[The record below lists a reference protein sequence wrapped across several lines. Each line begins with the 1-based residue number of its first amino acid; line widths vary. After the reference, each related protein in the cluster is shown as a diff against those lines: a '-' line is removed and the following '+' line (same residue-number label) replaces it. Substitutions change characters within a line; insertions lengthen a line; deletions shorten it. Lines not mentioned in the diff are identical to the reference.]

1 MLVLARNMMRRC
13 LLTAIYVTLLI
24 STEASSQG
32 VQLVNAFPNFTF
44 TKPLFLTHS
53 NDGTNRIFVVQ
64 QDGLIKVF
72 PNDST
77 ATSTITFLN
86 ISSKLSSTGGEQGLL
101 GLAFHPNYDS
111 NGYFYVN
118 YTAPSPRRTVVA
130 RYSVSSTNPNVADP
144 LSEFIIVEINQPYS
158 NHNGGMIAFGL
169 DGYLYI
175 GMGDGGSGNDPLNNG
190 QDSTKLLGKMLRI
203 DVNDTTATQH
213 YVIPSDNPFAGNTQ
227 GYREEI
233 WALGMRNP
241 FRFSFD
247 PATGQ
252 LWAGDVGQVTRE
264 EVDLIERGKNYGWK
278 IMEGSICR
286 PGGGVCDTTG
296 LTLPVKDY
304 GRGLGTTVTGGYIY
318 RGYRRPDLAGAYIYG
333 DFGSGRIW
341 MLRYENGQLTADSLL
356 INTSYLI
363 SSFGVDEDQELYVC
377 SYSYSGNTSIYRF
390 APLNEPP
397 SAFGLE
403 FPPDDTTLV
412 FVTVDP
418 LVTFVWEESIDP
430 NLDTVQYTIEI
441 DTASTFDS
449 PGMQDT
455 LAGTSISITVM
466 LPRESVSYFW
476 RVKATDG
483 KDTVMSLAFRRLN
496 ISYSP
501 YMNDPPSAFSL
512 LSPPNDTTLV
522 FTGVNPTVT
531 FGWEESIDPNL
542 DTVRYIL
549 ERDTTITFDSPALD
563 DTLAGTSTTITIP
576 LPNANK
582 TYYWRVKATDGQDT
596 VTSSDERRLTISVLT
611 PVKEVDETV
620 GDFILEQNFPNPF
633 NPTTSIKYT
642 LPKSGHVRLAVFNLL
657 GQEVVVIHEGV
668 QAAGTYEF
676 EFNSGELPSGIY
688 FYRLRAPDFVGTKK
702 MVIAK

>member
-1 MLVLARNMMRRC
+1 MLHLARNIMRCC
-13 LLTAIYVTLLI
+13 LCTAICVTVLI

-32 VQLVNAFPNFTF
+32 VQLVNAFPNLTF

-64 QDGLIKVF
+64 QNGRVMVF

-77 ATSTITFLN
+77 VALATTFLD
-86 ISSKLSSTGGEQGLL
+86 ISSKLSSIGGEQGLL
-101 GLAFHPNYDS
+101 GLAFHPNYDTI
-111 NGYFYVN
+111 GYFYVN
-118 YTAPSPRRTVVA
+118 YTAPNPRRTVVA

-213 YVIPSDNPFAGNTQ
+213 YAIPSDNPFAGNTQ

-278 IMEGSICR
+278 IMEGSICL

-296 LTLPVKDY
+296 LTLPIKDY

-377 SYSYSGNTSIYRF
+377 SYSYTGNTSIYRF

-418 LVTFVWEESIDP
+418 MVTFVWEESIDP

-455 LAGTSISITVM
+455 LAGTSTSITVM

-476 RVKATDG
+476 RVKAADG

-501 YMNDPPSAFSL
+501 YMNDPPSS
-512 LSPPNDTTLV
+512 SCPR
-522 FTGVNPTVT
+522 
-531 FGWEESIDPNL
+531 NL
-542 DTVRYIL
+542 
-549 ERDTTITFDSPALD
+549 EP
-563 DTLAGTSTTITIP
+563 
-576 LPNANK
+576 
-582 TYYWRVKATDGQDT
+582 
-596 VTSSDERRLTISVLT
+596 
-611 PVKEVDETV
+611 
-620 GDFILEQNFPNPF
+620 
-633 NPTTSIKYT
+633 
-642 LPKSGHVRLAVFNLL
+642 
-657 GQEVVVIHEGV
+657 
-668 QAAGTYEF
+668 
-676 EFNSGELPSGIY
+676 
-688 FYRLRAPDFVGTKK
+688 
-702 MVIAK
+702 